1 MFNFDDALQKKIQ
14 IIYRVSYLKDS
25 IFGKDDPS
33 SMRSAT
39 ILYNTYSASM
49 IEGILANKSVVSLFQ
64 HSPASQEGPLTLH
77 SFAVYTID

>member
-39 ILYNTYSASM
+39 ILYNNYSASM
-49 IEGILANKSVVSLFQ
+49 IEGILANK
-64 HSPASQEGPLTLH
+64 
-77 SFAVYTID
+77 

>member
-1 MFNFDDALQKKIQ
+1 MDNSEEFIQNFKFRGFFQKSQFKNVFNFDETLQKKIQ

-39 ILYNTYSASM
+39 ILYNNYSA
-49 IEGILANKSVVSLFQ
+49 
-64 HSPASQEGPLTLH
+64 
-77 SFAVYTID
+77 